1 MVRNVLEYLEATA
14 EKLPQKTLI
23 SDTECKASFSETVS
37 TAQAIGSYLIG
48 CGVKRKSPVVVFI
61 DRTVKNVISYMGVV
75 YAGCFYV
82 PIDVTFPEERIKTI
96 LSTVNPEYIIADE
109 TSVSISDKLGYGDIT
124 CLYSEASVCKIDSD
138 KLNEVRTLFTD
149 TDPLYCVF
157 TSGSTGVPKGVLAS
171 HRCVIDFVEQF
182 TDSFSITENDV
193 FGNQAP
199 LDFDAFVKDFYSSI
213 KVGSSVVIIPKKLF
227 SFPDELIDF
236 LNEHKITNLV
246 WVVSALCL
254 VSATDIFEIKKPKY
268 LKKILFSGEIMPIK
282 HLNIWRKYL
291 PDVMYVN
298 LYGPTETT
306 CNCTYYIVDRP
317 FDVTEALPIGKPFG
331 NTEILLLDEN
341 MKCPPIGKEGE
352 VYVRGTCLTLGY
364 YNNPEAMKSAFVLN
378 PINPA
383 YPEIVYKTGDLAY
396 YNAAGLLMYSSRKDH
411 QVKYMG
417 HRIELGEIELAVNA
431 IDRISSCCCVFDKV
445 NNRLALIYV
454 GKDIKGREILSVL
467 RKALPKFMI
476 PTKLVSLDVMP
487 KNKNAKID
495 RSLILKMVE
504 NDEI

>member
-14 EKLPQKTLI
+14 EKYPQKTLI
-23 SDTECKASFSETVS
+23 SDTESSVSFLEMTSK
-37 TAQAIGSYLIG
+37 AQAIGSYLLK
-48 CGVKRKSPVVVFI
+48 CGVKRKSPIVVFI
-61 DRTVKNVISYMGVV
+61 DRTVKNVVSYMGVV

-82 PIDVTFPEERIKTI
+82 PIDITFPEERIKTI

-109 TSVSISDKLGYGDIT
+109 ASVTISDKLGYKDIT
-124 CLYSEASVCKIDSD
+124 CLYSKASACEVDPNM
-138 KLNEVRTLFTD
+138 LNEVRTLFTD

-157 TSGSTGVPKGVLAS
+157 TSGSTGIPKGVLSS

-182 TDSFSITENDV
+182 TSTFSITENDV

-213 KVGSSVVIIPKKLF
+213 KMGSSVVIIPKKLF

-236 LNEHKITNLV
+236 LNKNRITNLV

-254 VSATDIFEIKKPKY
+254 VSATDIFKIKKPQY

-291 PDVMYVN
+291 PEVMYVN

-306 CNCTYYIVDRP
+306 CNCTYYIVDRT
-317 FDVTEALPIGKPFG
+317 FDVTEALPIGKPFK
-331 NTEILLLDEN
+331 NTEILLLDEKMN
-341 MKCPPIGKEGE
+341 CPPVGKKGE
-352 VYVRGTCLTLGY
+352 IYVRGTCLTLGY

-378 PINPA
+378 PINRA
-383 YPEIVYKTGDLAY
+383 YPEIIYKTGDLAY
-396 YNAAGLLMYSSRKDH
+396 YNEAGLLMYSSRKDH

-431 IDRISSCCCVFDKV
+431 IDRVASCCCVFDRI
-445 NNRLALIYV
+445 NNRLALVYV
-454 GKDIKGREILSVL
+454 GSNIKGREILSVI
-467 RKALPKFMI
+467 RKTLPKFMI

-495 RSLILKMVE
+495 RSLVLKMIE